1 MKATKSTLILVL
13 LLTLLLA
20 PAGAGRAEDW
30 TPIPIPPD
38 ATMGRFGHSMVEF
51 PNGWELL
58 PRGEEEGADLSTVNS
73 APGADE
79 WQQLL
84 PTTSPSPRF
93 GHTMVTIEN
102 TVYLFGGANY
112 SSSAQLLNDCS
123 PNEQLFNDV
132 WAWDTAAE
140 EWVGIPQP
148 SPPPARHSHAA
159 VALGSKM
166 YVLFGQDGSGNFF
179 KDMWSYDPANN
190 TWNEITPEG
199 PGPIGRAQHS
209 ATVIDDAIYVL
220 GGEDENWAISS
231 ELWRYDPSTN
241 RWEQKAALPAGGIRE
256 HAAAGVAGKMYIFFG
271 EDGENPL
278 DDLWVYVPTGDSW
291 TQLSPANA
299 PSARHGM
306 GVAQSGALVWLIGG
320 SSPGSDL
327 RETWQFNVTSQTW
340 TKRTDCPISLYLP
353 ALSSFTSTSMARA
366 GELSSSQA
374 QLNVLVFGGIN
385 GTATVNPTLKYL
397 PDPQSGLNYK
407 VYLPMLMRTAS
418 ALTVTEEQP

>member
-1 MKATKSTLILVL
+1 MKATKSALILVL

-38 ATMGRFGHSMVEF
+38 ATMGRFGYSMVEF

-58 PRGEEEGADLSTVNS
+58 PGGEEEGADLSTVNS

-102 TVYLFGGANY
+102 TVYLFGGVNY
-112 SSSAQLLNDCS
+112 SSSEQLLNVHS
-123 PNEQLFNDV
+123 PSEQLFNDI
-132 WAWDTAAE
+132 WAWNNAE
-140 EWVGIPQP
+140 AEWLEIPQVA
-148 SPPPARHSHAA
+148 PPPARHSHAA

-179 KDMWSYDPANN
+179 
-190 TWNEITPEG
+190 
-199 PGPIGRAQHS
+199 
-209 ATVIDDAIYVL
+209 
-220 GGEDENWAISS
+220 EDENGTISS
-231 ELWRYDPSTN
+231 ELWKYDPSTN

-256 HAAAGVAGKMYIFFG
+256 HAAAGVAGKMYVFFG

-299 PSARHGM
+299 PSARHGI

-320 SSPGSDL
+320 SSPGSNL
-327 RETWQFNVTSQTW
+327 RETWEFNVTAQTW

-353 ALSSFTSTSMARA
+353 ALSSLTSTSMARA
-366 GELSSSQA
+366 GEPSSSQA

-397 PDPQSGLNYK
+397 PDLQSVLNYK

-418 ALTVTEEQP
+418 ALTATGEQP